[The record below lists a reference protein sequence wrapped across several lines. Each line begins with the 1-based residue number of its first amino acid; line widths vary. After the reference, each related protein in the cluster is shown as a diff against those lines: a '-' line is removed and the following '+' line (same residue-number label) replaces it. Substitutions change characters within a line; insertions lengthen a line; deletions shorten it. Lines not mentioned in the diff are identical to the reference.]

1 MFKLVRNIILL
12 LLLTTILVSVVGHFA
27 APFGWGDSTFY
38 TKSNYFLEN
47 KSRFNGIYVGG
58 SLEYRHI
65 DPFVID
71 SIVQENGVDLRSFN
85 LGNDGYN
92 LPLQV
97 WVVEN
102 MLEKAGKDLKYIFLS
117 LSSDPLFY
125 KGILHT
131 KEWNYWQNL
140 KSVVFSVK
148 VLQEM
153 PIPAGEKTKFSRFYV
168 TSLAENMLKFG
179 MMSDLLQFHFVK
191 AAADSLYLGHRKNG
205 YFPYDDEEAYLS
217 LRNDLPDE
225 IVTKMQNNDISKQ
238 DYQRNVNKR
247 DSLNTIWTKAFET
260 YQTGTPALPLYL
272 KTYLALHKRCKDM
285 GIHLIF
291 VMPPK
296 GRTDYGLLQAIY
308 ENLPEDSR
316 INLADPRKYP
326 QFYTLE
332 NGYNYHH
339 MNATG
344 SDIYSKAFGEEVARL
359 VRGDGPRST
368 VHSPQ

>member
-1 MFKLVRNIILL
+1 MIKLVRNIILL
-12 LLLTTILVSVVGHFA
+12 VLVVMLLMAVIGTMIS
-27 APFGWGDSTFY
+27 PFGWGDSTFY
-38 TKSNYFLEN
+38 TKASYFLQN
-47 KSRFNGIYVGG
+47 KDKFNAIYVGG

-71 SIVQENGVDLRSFN
+71 STASEHGIDLRSFN

-102 MLEKAGKDLKYIFLS
+102 MLKKAGNELDYIFLS

-131 KEWNYWQNL
+131 KEWNYWQNP
-140 KSVVFSVK
+140 KSVLFSIRVM
-148 VLQEM
+148 QQM
-153 PIPAGEKTKFSRFYV
+153 PIPQKQKTQFSRFYL

-191 AAADSLYLGHRKNG
+191 PEADSLYLGHRKNG

-225 IVTKMQNNDISKQ
+225 IVSKMENNEISKQ
-238 DYQRNVNKR
+238 DYRRNQPKR
-247 DSLNTIWTKAFET
+247 DSLNALWTTAFET
-260 YQTGTPALPLYL
+260 YVPGSKAIPLYL
-272 KTYLALHKRCKDM
+272 KTYLELHKACADK
-285 GIHLIF
+285 GIQLIF

-296 GRTDYGLLQAIY
+296 GRTDYQLLMAIY
-308 ENLPEDSR
+308 EQLPADSR
-316 INLADPRKYP
+316 INLADPRSFP
-326 QFYTLE
+326 EFFTLE

-339 MNATG
+339 MNAVG
-344 SDIYSKAFGEEVARL
+344 SEIYSKTFGEKVVEL
-359 VRGDGPRST
+359 L
-368 VHSPQ
+368 QK